1 MSNILNTQK
10 TGICDICAEISR
22 AFLSLNDLSTP
33 LPEESDEQGFLR
45 ALLIHFDLLTSCNLR
60 NFLRVKTF
68 LKPLKVKYQKNE
80 LLNSLI
86 DALFSWSNL
95 DYSSAKLAFNDH
107 LNKYPGDVIAIFMLH
122 MLDFCCGNTTDLLS
136 LLQRLDTE
144 ISDSHP
150 LYGYY
155 LAIKSFV
162 VCESGQYRESL
173 EIGLKSC
180 SLIENNIY
188 GIHAVSHAYHEMGE
202 HEKIIEFLNMKMPFW
217 LNNPGMQM
225 HVYWHMALAE
235 LSLLSLDNA
244 RAAFHAFYSMKT
256 SPDTE
261 QDLDAVGF
269 LWRYKLYFPENEQ
282 YDELWNQLAEN
293 WTGCIGASTS
303 YFHDAHAA
311 LAFAAVNKPFLI
323 KKMIARSDGTGI
335 PEGAHIVG
343 IEILQSIYH
352 YSIGQY
358 HECATLLNRTKNY
371 WSKIG
376 GSHAQRDLL
385 CLTLQDAICRSK
397 AHV

>member
-1 MSNILNTQK
+1 MLSSLNAQK
-10 TGICDICAEISR
+10 SGICDIYPEITHQ
-22 AFLSLNDLSTP
+22 FLSLNDLSTP
-33 LPEESDEQGFLR
+33 LPEESDEQCFLR
-45 ALLIHFDLLTSCNLR
+45 ALLINFDLLTSCNLR
-60 NFLRVKTF
+60 DFLRAKRF
-68 LKPLKVKYQKNE
+68 FKPHKEKYEKNE

-95 DYSSAKLAFNDH
+95 DYSSAKFFFNEH
-107 LNKYPGDVIAIFMLH
+107 LNKYPCDVIAIFMLH
-122 MLDFCCGNTTDLLS
+122 MLDFCCGNTTNLLN
-136 LLQRLDTE
+136 LIQRLDTE
-144 ISDSHP
+144 ISHIHP

-180 SLIENNIY
+180 RLIEDNIY
-188 GIHAVSHAYHEMGE
+188 AIHAVSHAYHEMGE
-202 HEKIIEFLNMKMPFW
+202 HEKIIEFLNTNMPFW
-217 LNNPGMQM
+217 ISNPGMQM

-244 RAAFHAFYSMKT
+244 RAAFHTFYSMKT

-269 LWRYKLYFPENEQ
+269 LWRYKLCFPDDGQ
-282 YDELWNQLAEN
+282 YSELWSQLADN

-303 YFHDAHAA
+303 YFHDLHAA
-311 LAFAAVNKPFLI
+311 LAFAAADKPFLI

-343 IEILQSIYH
+343 TMILQSIYH

-358 HECATLLNRTKNY
+358 DECATLLSKTKKH

-385 CLTLQDAICRSK
+385 CLTLQDALCRSK